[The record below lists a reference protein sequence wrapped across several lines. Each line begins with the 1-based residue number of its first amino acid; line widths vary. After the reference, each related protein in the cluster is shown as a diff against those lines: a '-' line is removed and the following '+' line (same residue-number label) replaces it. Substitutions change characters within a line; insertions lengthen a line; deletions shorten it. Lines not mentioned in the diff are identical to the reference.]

1 MKNWIA
7 ILTLAVAG
15 FLMAF
20 APTDS
25 TLKIGAEMPA
35 SEVEMVGVDGNSYS
49 LEKLMGEKGL
59 LVIFSCNTCPFVLGW
74 QDQYPKLAD
83 KARSMSMGMV
93 LVNSN
98 EAKRDDEDSM
108 EAMKEHA
115 AEHGYNMPYV
125 IDQNHRVAD
134 AFGARTT
141 PHVFL
146 FNADG
151 VLVFEGSIND
161 KYENRE
167 EVATQQYLHKAMNEL
182 NEGLKT
188 SQPQSQAIGCSIK
201 RVKL

>member
-1 MKNWIA
+1 MNKWIA
-7 ILTLAVAG
+7 FLSLTVAG
-15 FLMAF
+15 ILMAF
-20 APTDS
+20 APQDN
-25 TLKIGAEMPA
+25 TLKIGAEMPKA
-35 SEVEMVGVDGNSYS
+35 NVEMTGVDGKVYT
-49 LEKLMGEKGL
+49 LEKLKGDKGL

-83 KARSMSMGMV
+83 KARSMNMGMV

-98 EAKRDDEDSM
+98 EAKRDGDDSPK
-108 EAMKEHA
+108 AMKEHA
-115 AEHGYNMPYV
+115 AEFGYNMPYV
-125 IDQNHRVAD
+125 IDDNHVVAD

-146 FNADG
+146 FNEDG

-167 EVATQQYLHKAMNEL
+167 EIATQQYLHKAMNEL
-182 NEGLKT
+182 YEGLQIT
-188 SQPQSQAIGCSIK
+188 NPQSQAIGCSIK

>member
-1 MKNWIA
+1 MKKWIA
-7 ILTLAVAG
+7 FLSLVVAG
-15 FLMAF
+15 CLMAF
-20 APTDS
+20 APQDK
-25 TLKIGAEMPA
+25 TLKIGAEMPEG
-35 SEVEMVGVDGNSYS
+35 SVEMMGVDGQTYTLN
-49 LEKLMGEKGL
+49 KLMGEKGL

-83 KARSMSMGMV
+83 KARSMNMGMV

-98 EAKRDDEDSM
+98 EAKRDNEDSP

-115 AEHGYNMPYV
+115 AEFGYNMPYV
-125 IDQNHRVAD
+125 IDENHVVAD

-167 EVATQQYLHKAMNEL
+167 EIAKQQYLHKAMNEL
-182 NEGLKT
+182 NKGLKIA
-188 SQPQSQAIGCSIK
+188 QPQSQAIGCSIK

>member
-1 MKNWIA
+1 MKKWIA
-7 ILTLAVAG
+7 ILSIGIAG
-15 FLMAF
+15 LLMAF
-20 APTDS
+20 APQDN
-25 TLKIGAEMPA
+25 TLKIGAEMP
-35 SEVEMVGVDGNSYS
+35 ERNVEMVGVDGQMYTLN
-49 LEKLMGEKGL
+49 KLMGEKGL

-74 QDQYPKLAD
+74 QDQYPKIAD
-83 KARSMSMGMV
+83 KARSMNMGMV

-98 EAKRDDEDSM
+98 EAKRDNEDAP

-115 AEHGYNMPYV
+115 SEFGYNMPYV
-125 IDQNHRVAD
+125 IDENHVVAD

-167 EVATQQYLHKAMNEL
+167 EIATQQYLHKAMNEL
-182 NEGLKT
+182 NEGLKI